1 VPALVACNAI
11 VGIDDFRKTECGPNP
26 CPPPDAGPDQIAPDN
41 FVPDTGRDAP
51 PDAPPGVSPVAWA
64 DFPMPNY
71 KVGADA
77 SAPRPLNYEIIT
89 PEEVEDN
96 ETRRVWRRGVIGN
109 LPGTDFSEEQAVAKC
124 KEIPFGPWRLPK
136 RIELVSLLSHAAGFP
151 TIDTTIFNRVPA
163 DVVWTSSEVRPFNGK
178 YWAVDFKVGALVQ
191 LDTKIEFAKVICVK
205 DKQ

>member
-1 VPALVACNAI
+1 MPRSSSTPAC
-11 VGIDDFRKTECGPNP
+11 T
-26 CPPPDAGPDQIAPDN
+26 
-41 FVPDTGRDAP
+41 
-51 PDAPPGVSPVAWA
+51 
-64 DFPMPNY
+64 
-71 KVGADA
+71 
-77 SAPRPLNYEIIT
+77 
-89 PEEVEDN
+89 
-96 ETRRVWRRGVIGN
+96 
-109 LPGTDFSEEQAVAKC
+109 VAKC